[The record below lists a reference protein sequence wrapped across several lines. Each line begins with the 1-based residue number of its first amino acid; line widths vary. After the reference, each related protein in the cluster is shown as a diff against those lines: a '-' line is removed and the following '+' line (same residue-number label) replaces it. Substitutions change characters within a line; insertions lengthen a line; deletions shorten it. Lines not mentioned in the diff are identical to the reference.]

1 MNVIT
6 KLVVIKRVTSWGIL
20 HVSLIFTFFGFL
32 LVVNSVELLVTK
44 GKRDRIET
52 ITGNTGVSGINN

>member
-1 MNVIT
+1 M
-6 KLVVIKRVTSWGIL
+6 LLRGAL

-32 LVVNSVELLVTK
+32 LVVNSVELLVMK